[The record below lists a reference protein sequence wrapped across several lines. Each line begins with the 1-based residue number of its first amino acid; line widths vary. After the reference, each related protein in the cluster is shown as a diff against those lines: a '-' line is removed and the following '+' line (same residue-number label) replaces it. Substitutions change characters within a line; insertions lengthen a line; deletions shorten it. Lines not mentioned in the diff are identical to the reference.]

1 MAADVP
7 ARPRAGGGGLRVVSL
22 IASSTE
28 TVCALGREADLVGRS
43 HECDWPPSVRRLPA
57 VSRPAFP
64 TAGSSRAV
72 DLALKDRLRRAL
84 SVYEV
89 DAALLE
95 RLRPD
100 LIITQTQCEVC
111 AVSPA
116 DVERAVCELT
126 DHPARILALEPNGL
140 GDVWADIRRVAEALA
155 VPAAGEALVT
165 GLRDRVDAIARRAR
179 SLGAAPRVAVVEW
192 IEPLMAAGNW
202 LPELVGI
209 AGGANLFGEARRHSP
224 WMTWDS
230 LAAADPDVI
239 LVSPCGFD
247 LARTAAEMG
256 PLASAAGWR
265 DLAAVRAGRVYLA
278 DGNAYFHRPG
288 PRLVESLEIL
298 AEILHPG
305 AFAFGHEGRG
315 WMRYLGGRS

>member
-1 MAADVP
+1 MAAEP
-7 ARPRAGGGGLRVVSL
+7 ALPRTVSL

-28 TVCALGREADLVGRS
+28 IVCALGCEAALVARS
-43 HECDWPPSVRRLPA
+43 HECDFPRSVLRLPA
-57 VSRPAFP
+57 ASRPAFP

-72 DLALKDRLRRAL
+72 DLALKERLARAL

-89 DAALLE
+89 DAALLK
-95 RLRPD
+95 RLEPD

-126 DHPARILALEPNGL
+126 DRRARILALEPNGL
-140 GDVWADIRRVAEALA
+140 DDVWTDIARVAEALG
-155 VPAAGEALVT
+155 VPERGADLVERLQWRAA
-165 GLRDRVDAIARRAR
+165 DIQRRA
-179 SLGAAPRVAVVEW
+179 AALAARPRVAVVEW

-202 LPELVGI
+202 MPELVAL
-209 AGGANLFGEARRHSP
+209 AGGVNLFGEARRHSP
-224 WMTWDS
+224 WMTWDA
-230 LAAADPDVI
+230 LVAADPDVI

-247 LARTAAEMG
+247 VPRTRSEM
-256 PLASAAGWR
+256 PALASRPGWAG
-265 DLAAVRAGRVYLA
+265 LAAVRAGRVYLA

-298 AEILHPG
+298 AEVLHPG
-305 AFAFGHEGRG
+305 AFRFGHEGRG
-315 WMRYLGGRS
+315 FTPYLS